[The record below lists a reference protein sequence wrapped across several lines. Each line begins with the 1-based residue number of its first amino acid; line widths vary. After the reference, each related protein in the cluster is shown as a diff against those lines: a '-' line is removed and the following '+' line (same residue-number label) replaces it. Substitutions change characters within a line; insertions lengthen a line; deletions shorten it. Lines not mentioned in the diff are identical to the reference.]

1 MTSPRPCADRA
12 AALAFI
18 ITMQAD
24 PATATAYLGEEP
36 EGIEA
41 ELEGLAQPWLQ
52 TVRVVEE
59 HGMLV
64 GACAIE
70 WDEESSMAWIH
81 GPWAAAER
89 FDDLAEDLLRAATAQ
104 CPPSIR
110 RLELCG
116 HLGHTGM
123 ARLSAQL
130 GWTST
135 PASHAMVV
143 PARDVAS
150 WSEAEDARPAT
161 EPDLAAVSALHEAE
175 FGQSYAT
182 PRQLLADY
190 VTLVVELDGP
200 VVGYAAGQLQSDG
213 QAYVDFM
220 AVDPGVRRRGLG
232 KGLLGA
238 LAHRLVAA
246 GDPDRL
252 HLTVD
257 ERRTPAIALYESL
270 GMHRET
276 TIRGYRGHVQP
287 PQ

>member
-36 EGIEA
+36 DGVEA

-52 TVRVVEE
+52 TVRVVVEQ
-59 HGMLV
+59 GDIV

-70 WDEESSMAWIH
+70 WDEESAMAWIH
-81 GPWAAAER
+81 GPWATAER
-89 FDDLAEDLLRAATAQ
+89 FDDQAEDLLHAAVAQ

-110 RLELCG
+110 RLEMCG
-116 HLGHTGM
+116 HLGHTGL
-123 ARLSAQL
+123 AGLSDRL

-143 PARDVAS
+143 PAGDVAG
-150 WSEAEDARPAT
+150 WSPAEDARPAG
-161 EPDLAAVSALHEAE
+161 EDDLAAVTALHEAE
-175 FGQSYAT
+175 FGPSYAT

-190 VTLVVELDGP
+190 VTLVAEQDGR
-200 VVGYAAGQLQSDG
+200 VVGYAAGQLQNDG

-220 AVDPGVRRRGLG
+220 AIDPGARRRGLG
-232 KGLLGA
+232 RGLLGA

-246 GDPDRL
+246 GDPARL

-257 ERRTPAIALYESL
+257 EHRAPAIALYESL

-276 TIRGYRGHVQP
+276 SIRGYRGLLQP
-287 PQ
+287 PH